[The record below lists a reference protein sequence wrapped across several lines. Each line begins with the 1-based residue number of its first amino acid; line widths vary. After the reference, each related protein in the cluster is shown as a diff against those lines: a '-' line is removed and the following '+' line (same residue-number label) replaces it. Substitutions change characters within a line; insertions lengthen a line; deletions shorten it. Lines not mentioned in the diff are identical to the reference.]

1 MVDPTEAAKLAAFDT
16 GIRIAR
22 ELVDKTPEGHPEW
35 EARLDDL
42 KCQLRSRFSITEATV
57 DLEQLIKV
65 VRRLVDTTRESE
77 HRADNLDE
85 LAADL
90 DMMYDRDLATDHLN
104 ESIELT
110 REAVDATPEDD
121 ALQKGRY
128 LWKLGWRSYYRY
140 QILGAKDDIEE
151 ACHFIEKSIDVTPQD
166 SPQLEKRSEDLPVLL
181 RERYAATG
189 AIVDLDRA
197 IQVAQAMVESASTEH
212 LSRAHRLGSLG
223 TCFRYRYTTTGAFA
237 DLEEAIRLQREAI
250 GASPKEKSDERAKN
264 LASMGVLFAD
274 RDSRTKAMSDLEEA
288 IRLTQEA
295 IRLIQDL
302 ANAFP
307 AFCPNF
313 ASMFNTI
320 GTLLGDRYSRT
331 GVVNDLEEAILYLRK
346 AIDAQ
351 LPTILGQE
359 ASSNKAMFLS
369 NLGVRLHQKYERTD
383 MKSHLEEAIRVT
395 QEAVDLTPE
404 NHSDRGL
411 RLSNLGDLLED
422 WDILTEELVD
432 VRKTLSCYR
441 SALDH
446 SNSPTIVRIMA
457 AKGLFRSGV
466 IIPDW
471 QQAFEGSAIAV
482 DLIARLTPRSLNNS
496 DKQHMLSQVAGLAC
510 DAASAA
516 LNVGKVPS
524 LILNLLEQG
533 RGVLAASLEQMRP
546 DLLDLEAQH
555 PELADKFVR
564 LRDELEPPITQ
575 NALSRIEPPSQSC
588 ASRRYTAGR
597 ELDKVINEV
606 RKQPGF
612 ENFLL
617 PPDEIQMQA
626 AAACGPRG
634 VINVSPQRCDAL
646 IVEQHR
652 MRCLALPYLNSRDI
666 EEKAQKGN
674 LGSLEILGWLW
685 DAIASPVLHTVG
697 FAHRSSDGNWPHIWW
712 IPTGALTKFPL
723 HAAGWHANGSTETVL
738 DKVMSS
744 YSSSIRAILHSRS
757 RRVPRATSSTH
768 PQALLV
774 AMQNTPKQASLPSA
788 GHEIATVRHLCKS
801 MSLHPVEPGRRKQD
815 LLSHLPGCKILH
827 FAGHGYTDD
836 ADPAQSSL
844 LLEDWE
850 ADRLTVANLLEMNIR
865 EQSPFLAY
873 LSACGTSQNHNEN
886 LVDENIH
893 LVSAC
898 QLAGFRHV
906 IGTLWRVED
915 DVCQEIA
922 RLTYEGIRD
931 GITDGRL
938 TDESVCQSLH
948 KASRK
953 LRNRWLSKSEG
964 AKMADGT
971 VPDAQATR
979 ARDAKSVRG
988 RDQGDAR
995 MPWKIKSTRD
1005 DGMDWVP
1012 YVHFGL

>member
-1 MVDPTEAAKLAAFDT
+1 MVDPTEAAQLAAFDR

-42 KCQLRSRFSITEATV
+42 RRPLRSRFAITEATV

-65 VRRLVDTTRESE
+65 VRRLVDTTQESE

-85 LAADL
+85 LAGYL
-90 DMMYDRDLATDHLN
+90 DMMYDRDFAIDHLN

-121 ALQKGRY
+121 PLQKGLY

-151 ACHFIEKSIDVTPQD
+151 ACHFVEKSLDVTPRD
-166 SPQLEKRSEDLPVLL
+166 SPQLERRSEDLPVLL
-181 RERYAATG
+181 RAMYAATG
-189 AIVDLDRA
+189 AIADLDRA
-197 IQVAQAMVESASTEH
+197 IQVLQAMVESASTEH
-212 LSRAHRLGSLG
+212 LSRAHRLASLG

-237 DLEEAIRLQREAI
+237 DLEEAIRLQQEAI
-250 GASPKEKSDERAKN
+250 GASPKERVDEGAKN
-264 LASMGVLFAD
+264 LAAMGVLLRD
-274 RDSRTKAMSDLEEA
+274 RYSRTNAMSDLEEA
-288 IRLTQEA
+288 IGLM
-295 IRLIQDL
+295 QDF

-320 GTLLGDRYSRT
+320 GTLLGDRYSRI
-331 GVVNDLEEAILYLRK
+331 GVANDLEEAILYLRK
-346 AIDAQ
+346 AIDAH
-351 LPTILGQE
+351 LPTIIGE
-359 ASSNKAMFLS
+359 DKSFDKAMWLN
-369 NLGVRLHQKYERTD
+369 NLGVRLHQRYKRTD
-383 MKSHLEEAIRVT
+383 VKSHLEEAIRVT
-395 QEAVDLTPE
+395 QEAVNITPE
-404 NHSDRGL
+404 NHSDRGP

-457 AKGLFRSGV
+457 AKGLFRSSV

-496 DKQHMLSQVAGLAC
+496 DKQHILSQVAGLAC

-533 RGVLAASLEQMRP
+533 RGVLAASLEQMRT

-555 PELADKFVR
+555 PELADEFVR
-564 LRDELEPPITQ
+564 LRDELEPPITL
-575 NALSRIEPPSQSC
+575 NASSRIESPLQSC
-588 ASRRYTAGR
+588 ASRRYTAGS
-597 ELDKVINEV
+597 ELDEVINDV

-626 AAACGPRG
+626 AAACGPIV
-634 VINVSPQRCDAL
+634 VINVSSQRCDAL

-685 DAIASPVLHTVG
+685 DAVASPVLHTIG
-697 FAHRSSDGNWPHIWW
+697 FAHRPSDGNWPHIWW

-723 HAAGWHANGSTETVL
+723 HAAGWHAKGSTETVL
-738 DKVMSS
+738 DRVMSS
-744 YSSSIRAILHSRS
+744 YSSSIRAIVHSRS
-757 RRVPRATSSTH
+757 RRVPRTTSSTH
-768 PQALLV
+768 TQALLV

-788 GHEIATVRHLCKS
+788 AHEVATVRHLCKS
-801 MSLHPVEPGRRKQD
+801 MSLYPVEPGRRKQD
-815 LLSHLPGCKILH
+815 LLSHLPDCQILH

-865 EQSPFLAY
+865 RQSPFLAY
-873 LSACGTSQNHNEN
+873 LSACGTSQNQNEH

-922 RLTYEGIRD
+922 RLTYEGIKD

-938 TDESVCQSLH
+938 TDESVCRSLH
-948 KASRK
+948 EASRE
-953 LRNRWLSKSEG
+953 LRDRWLSKSKG

-979 ARDAKSVRG
+979 ARDAQSVRG

-1005 DGMDWVP
+1005 DGTNWVP
-1012 YVHFGL
+1012 YVHFSL